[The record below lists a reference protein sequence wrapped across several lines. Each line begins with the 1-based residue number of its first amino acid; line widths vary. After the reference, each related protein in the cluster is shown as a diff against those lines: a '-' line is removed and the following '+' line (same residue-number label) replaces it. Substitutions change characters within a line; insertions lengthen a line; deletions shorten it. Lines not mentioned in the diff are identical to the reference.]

1 MLPLFKLTEPQVA
14 PALSPRF
21 PIPEMPRVSVVI
33 PALNEKD
40 NLPHVLP
47 RIPQWVHEVVLVDGN
62 STDGTLQIACDLWPN
77 NHIVRRERR
86 SRVRPLSQFGKNR
99 RSEGITLRLVT
110 QTGTGKGDALRVG
123 FAAATG
129 DVIVTLDADG
139 SNDPAEIP
147 AFVGALLAGVDFAK
161 GSRFLPGGGTSDMPF
176 YRKLGNWG
184 LTMTVRLL
192 FGGRYT
198 DLCYGYNAF
207 WAKAIPAL
215 HLYSDGFEIETLI
228 NVRARMAHLR
238 ITEVPS
244 FESKRI
250 YGSGRLRTIPDGWRV
265 LKTILG
271 ERINRSCFGIEI
283 AKRK

>member
-1 MLPLFKLTEPQVA
+1 MESLITLTEPQVA
-14 PALSPRF
+14 PAHSPRF

-33 PALNEKD
+33 PALNEKE
-40 NLPHVLP
+40 NLPYVLP

-86 SRVRPLSQFGKNR
+86 HRARPLPQFEKNR
-99 RSEGITLRLVT
+99 RSDGITLRLMT

-123 FAAATG
+123 FTAATG

-161 GSRFLPGGGTSDMPF
+161 GSRFLQGGGTSDMPF

-192 FGGRYT
+192 FGGRYS

-215 HLYSDGFEIETLI
+215 NLHSDGFEIETLI
-228 NVRARMAHLR
+228 NVRA
-238 ITEVPS
+238 
-244 FESKRI
+244 
-250 YGSGRLRTIPDGWRV
+250 
-265 LKTILG
+265 
-271 ERINRSCFGIEI
+271 
-283 AKRK
+283 